1 MVLPQRLCAL
11 ATALVIVIAA
21 APPAKAG
28 TAQVTGWLDLAEGGE
43 GTITVAG
50 WSADPDASVA
60 AGVHVYVDGSFAV
73 GGPATL
79 YRPDVHRVTGLG
91 EFHGFRFQFS
101 ASPGSHKVCVYG
113 IDRTGDPNKL
123 FGCRTVS
130 VTGAVES
137 SDAGSTPIGW
147 LDVAEVKDR
156 AIVVKG
162 WTLDPDTTESIGVH
176 VYVNGKFH
184 SGFRADRSRPDVDR
198 VFGLG
203 ELHGFNQT
211 LALLPGWHTVCLYGI
226 DRTGDRNALIDCA
239 FAVIPFSDGAV
250 ITASGVVLPVLETRS
265 DGWLVYT
272 PCTNTYHLGFDEAS
286 LITDVDVVLDPGH
299 GGTESGAAANGL
311 VEKTLNLDISHRVK
325 SRLEAAGYT
334 VILTR
339 YADFRLPLKARGAI
353 AQGVHAEVFV
363 SIHHNGGATAHLGR
377 PGTMTLYQHN
387 LPESRRL
394 ATLLWEEMY
403 NEAREHPTQWVA
415 NSLTGASTRL
425 STSGGDFYGVHRYT
439 PDIPSVITEWGYM
452 TNSYEAAQLKTDTVK
467 NAEADAITRAI
478 VKWFETSEMGSGDIG
493 SWTGSWS
500 PGTGGTGGC
509 VDPSLP

>member
-11 ATALVIVIAA
+11 ATALVIVFAA
-21 APPAKAG
+21 APAEAG
-28 TAQVTGWLDLAEGGE
+28 TAQVTGWLDRAEGGE
-43 GTITVAG
+43 GIITVEG

-79 YRPDVHRVTGLG
+79 FRPDVHRVTGLG
-91 EFHGFRFQFS
+91 EFHGFEFEFA

-123 FGCRTVS
+123 LGCRTVS
-130 VTGAVES
+130 VAGAVES
-137 SDAGSTPIGW
+137 TTGSTPIGW
-147 LDVAEVKDR
+147 LDVAKVEGR

-162 WTLDPDTTESIGVH
+162 WTLDPDTTVSIGVH

-203 ELHGFNQT
+203 EFHGFNQT
-211 LALLPGWHTVCLYGI
+211 LGLLPGWHTVCLYGI

-239 FAVIPFSDGAV
+239 AAVIPFSDGAV
-250 ITASGVVLPVLETRS
+250 TTASGVVLPVLETQS

-272 PCTNTYHLGFDEAS
+272 PCTRTYHIGFDDAS
-286 LITDVDVVLDPGH
+286 LISDVDVVLDPGH

-311 VEKTLNLDISHRVK
+311 VEKTLNLDLSRRVK

-339 YADFRLPLKARGAI
+339 YADFRLPLKTRGAI

-363 SIHHNGGATAHLGR
+363 SIHHNGGATTFDGH
-377 PGTMTLYQHN
+377 PGTMTLYQHD
-387 LPESRRL
+387 LPESKRL
-394 ATLLWEEMY
+394 AMVLWEAMY
-403 NEAREHPTQWVA
+403 NKALQYPTAWV
-415 NSLTGASTRL
+415 STGLTGASTAL
-425 STSGGDFYGVHRYT
+425 TSSGNDFFGVHRHT
-439 PDIPSVITEWGYM
+439 PNIPSVITEWGYL
-452 TNSYEAAQLKTDTVK
+452 TNSYEADQLKTTTVK
-467 NAEADAITRAI
+467 NAEAQAIASAI
-478 VKWFETSEMGSGDIG
+478 VDWFETSNPGSGHIG
-493 SWTGSWS
+493 SWVRTGST
-500 PGTGGTGGC
+500 GTGGTGGC
-509 VDPSLP
+509 VDPTLP